1 MIEIERKFLV
11 RSRAFKAE
19 AFAKHEIAQGYLN
32 SNPERTVRVRIKDDK
47 GFLTIKGIG
56 NESGMSRF
64 EWEKEIDKIT
74 KLNPY
79 NTKDRILI
87 KKFSSGMNVE
97 LDNNGRMLIPVDMK
111 KNKKISKEI
120 VLVSTINII
129 EIWDKDTYEE
139 VINSTNIDIVA
150 LAEERLGQITIE
162 ENK

>member
-1 MIEIERKFLV
+1 MNYLIGKYDCKVDANGRLLFPNHLKKQLSATID
-11 RSRAFKAE
+11 
-19 AFAKHEIAQGYLN
+19 QGFVI
-32 SNPERTVRVRIKDDK
+32 R
-47 GFLTIKGIG
+47 
-56 NESGMSRF
+56 ESIFDPCLELFPYS